1 MTMRCRVLKYMKKM
15 QNSKILVG
23 ETLDDEMKA
32 VKMQNQKCMS
42 VKSGLISCR
51 TNNASQCTGN

>member
-1 MTMRCRVLKYMKKM
+1 MKKM

-51 TNNASQCTGN
+51 TNNTLYGTGKRK